1 MAVNTSTEALDKAE
15 LEIYDKVQES
25 MKSFWNFII
34 HTLHNFSQCIEMLLI
49 AKIKGTSQGN
59 YQKKN
64 AKSSSEYMPLPQKYC
79 SCCSRDAE
87 GVLTGLNRT

>member
-59 YQKKN
+59 YQKK
-64 AKSSSEYMPLPQKYC
+64 KMQKVLPNTC
-79 SCCSRDAE
+79 PCHRNIAAVAVGMLRAS
-87 GVLTGLNRT
+87 